1 MELENNIRSEE
12 VQEIMEQMPRKFI
25 LWGSSFIVGVIL
37 LLIFL
42 SAIIQYPDVINGNA
56 IVTTENPPAA
66 IMAKS
71 NGNIEKIFV
80 ADKCLVTV
88 DEPIAIIKNPAKY
101 NEVLILDS
109 ILNDEAIN
117 GINEFSYWKNKLNS
131 FQNLGE
137 VNVAFAG
144 FMNSISDNYFLVNKK
159 ITIQQADQVQAQSV
173 IQANQLIELNNEYE
187 NAKKTFE
194 LKEKQFQQQKKL
206 YDEKII
212 SANDWNQI
220 QTDYLQSKNQ
230 LESFQL
236 NIKNNKLQNF
246 QLKGQVSQLQQSY
259 QKELNDKN
267 IQLITQ
273 KEQLK
278 AAIIVWKEKYLLK
291 ASVAGKVSFQNFW
304 SENQTLKSGDEFCK
318 IVSENKNIICKVLVP
333 QAGSAKLKIGQ
344 KARLVLFN
352 YPENEFGFIFGKVDR
367 ISLVP
372 IVTDKEIAYAIDISL
387 PSPIITSLK
396 KEVKFMPEMQGSV
409 EIITERKSIL
419 MRLTDSWLNYLR
431 KKN

>member
-1 MELENNIRSEE
+1 
-12 VQEIMEQMPRKFI
+12 
-25 LWGSSFIVGVIL
+25 
-37 LLIFL
+37 
-42 SAIIQYPDVINGNA
+42 
-56 IVTTENPPAA
+56 
-66 IMAKS
+66 MAKS
-71 NGNIEKIFV
+71 SGNIEKIFV

-109 ILNDEAIN
+109 ILNDEAIY

-220 QTDYLQSKNQ
+220 QTEYLQSKNQ

-291 ASVAGKVSFQNFW
+291 SSVAGKVSFQNFW

-352 YPENEFGFIFGKVDR
+352 YPENEFGFIFGNVDR

-372 IVTDKEIAYAIDISL
+372 IVTDKEIAYAIDITL